1 MREQLAAPPI
11 GAVRSGP
18 RLAALGHLVS
28 TTRQEDRMKFTKATN
43 AKAQGDAIVFE
54 METAGVTR
62 QFEISGDVLR
72 RRFGAA
78 DDTAPELLRAFERS
92 EDALRDLAH
101 RTQWVPTD
109 GPIAVGEGDF
119 G

>member
-1 MREQLAAPPI
+1 
-11 GAVRSGP
+11 
-18 RLAALGHLVS
+18 
-28 TTRQEDRMKFTKATN
+28 MKFTKATN

-78 DDTAPELLRAFERS
+78 DDTAPEL
-92 EDALRDLAH
+92 AH